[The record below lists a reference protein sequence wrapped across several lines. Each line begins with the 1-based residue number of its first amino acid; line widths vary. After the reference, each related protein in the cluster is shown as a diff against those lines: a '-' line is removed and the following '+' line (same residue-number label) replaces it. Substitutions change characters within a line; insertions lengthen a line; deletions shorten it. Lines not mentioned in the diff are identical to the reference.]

1 MQVDVWSDVVCPWCY
16 LGKARLEKAL
26 AGFDAKDDITVTYR
40 SFELDPGWPE
50 ELVLPVA
57 NVLSAKYGMSEDQ
70 ARSADRRVAD
80 LAEAEGLAFNSGRPY
95 GNTFNVH
102 RVLHA
107 GRDAGIGPQLLTAV
121 NKAYFGEGRPV
132 FDAVVLTDVAAGAGM
147 DPGVV
152 DAVLGSDE
160 YADAVRTEESTA
172 KDLGVTGVPFFVFD
186 RRLAVSGAQPLET
199 FAEVLRQAGE
209 ESADGA

>member
-26 AGFDAKDDITVTYR
+26 AGFDGRDDVTVTYR

-70 ARSADRRVAD
+70 ARSAEGRVAG

-107 GRDAGIGPQLLTAV
+107 GRDAGIGPQLFTAV
-121 NKAYFGEGRPV
+121 NQAYFGEGRPV
-132 FDAVVLTDVAAGAGM
+132 FDAAVLTDVASRAGM
-147 DPGVV
+147 DPGLVA
-152 DAVLGSDE
+152 AVLGSDE
-160 YADAVRTEESTA
+160 YADAVRAEESA
-172 KDLGVTGVPFFVFD
+172 AHDLGVTGVPFFVFD
-186 RRLAVSGAQPLET
+186 RRLAVSGAQPVET
-199 FAEVLRQAGE
+199 FAEVLRQASD

>member
-26 AGFDAKDDITVTYR
+26 AAFDGRDEVTLTYR

-70 ARSADRRVAD
+70 ARSADGRVAG
-80 LAEAEGLAFNSGRPY
+80 LAEAEGLDFNSGRPY

-107 GRDAGIGPQLLTAV
+107 GRDAGIGRQLLTAV
-121 NKAYFGEGRPV
+121 NKAYFGEGLPV
-132 FDAVVLTDVAAGAGM
+132 FDAGVLTDVAAGAGM

-152 DAVLGSDE
+152 AAVLGGDE
-160 YADAVRTEESTA
+160 YADAVRTEESA
-172 KDLGVTGVPFFVFD
+172 AQDLGVTGVPFFVFD
-186 RRLAVSGAQPLET
+186 RRLAVSGAQPVET
-199 FAEVLRQAGE
+199 LAEVLRQASD
-209 ESADGA
+209 ESADGS

>member
-26 AGFDAKDDITVTYR
+26 AEFDGRDDVTVTYR

-50 ELVLPVA
+50 DLVLPVA

-70 ARSADRRVAD
+70 ARSADSRVAG
-80 LAEAEGLAFNSGRPY
+80 LAEAEGLDFNSGRPY

-107 GRDAGIGPQLLTAV
+107 GRDAGIGQQLLTAV
-121 NKAYFGEGRPV
+121 NQAYFGEGREV
-132 FDAVVLTDVAAGAGM
+132 FDASVLTDVAAGAGM
-147 DPGVV
+147 DRGLV
-152 DAVLGSDE
+152 DAVLGGDE

-172 KDLGVTGVPFFVFD
+172 QDLGVTGVPFFVFD
-186 RRLAVSGAQPLET
+186 RRLAVSGAQPVET
-199 FAEVLRQAGE
+199 LAEVLRQARD
-209 ESADGA
+209 ESAEGA

>member
-16 LGKARLEKAL
+16 LGKARFEKAL
-26 AGFDAKDDITVTYR
+26 AGFDRREDVTVTYR

-50 ELVLPVA
+50 GSVLPVTD
-57 NVLSAKYGMSEDQ
+57 VLSAKYGMSEDQ
-70 ARSADRRVAD
+70 ARSADGRIAG
-80 LAEAEGLAFNSGRPY
+80 LAEAEGLAFHHGRPY

-107 GRDAGIGPQLLTAV
+107 GRDAGIGQQLLTAV
-121 NKAYFGEGRPV
+121 NQAYFGEGRPV
-132 FDAVVLTDVAAGAGM
+132 FDAAVLTDVAARAGM

-152 DAVLGSDE
+152 TAVLDSDE
-160 YADAVRTEESTA
+160 YTDAVRTEESA
-172 KDLGVTGVPFFVFD
+172 ANDLGVTGVPFFVFD
-186 RRLAVSGAQPLET
+186 RRLAVSGAQPVET
-199 FAEVLRQAGE
+199 FSEVLRQASD